1 MKKEKKTPEK
11 TEEVKAEETAAQAA
25 EEESGEKAEEK
36 KEETAEAKLQKALD
50 EKNDQFLRLYAE
62 YDNFR
67 KRSQKEKADIYS
79 SSKADVI
86 KELLPVLDNFER
98 AALNKDAGYEDYQ
111 KGIELIFNQFRQILT
126 KAGVESYGEV
136 GDEFDPNIHNAVM
149 SVEDENFGENVIA
162 EVFTKGYKL
171 GDKIIRDAVV
181 KVANS

>member
-1 MKKEKKTPEK
+1 MKKEKKETAK
-11 TEEVKAEETAAQAA
+11 TEKPVEETKAAEVKEEIKEESAEE
-25 EEESGEKAEEK
+25 
-36 KEETAEAKLQKALD
+36 KLQKALD

-67 KRSQKEKADIYS
+67 KRSQKEKQDIYS

-86 KELLPVLDNFER
+86 KEILPVLDNFER
-98 AALNKDAGYEDYQ
+98 AASNKEASPEDYQ
-111 KGIELIFNQFRQILT
+111 KGIEMIFNQFVQILS
-126 KAGVESYGEV
+126 KQGVESFGEK
-136 GDEFDPNIHNAVM
+136 GDAFDPNIHNAVM
-149 SVEDENFGENVIA
+149 TVEDDSLGENVIA